1 MIYLVSDNK
10 PESPYYSAISV
21 EKSLELLHKMNII
34 QCDTETDG
42 RDAHINHL
50 LCIQFGNDALDVR
63 IVVDLQYADLNLYK
77 EILEEK
83 MLVFQN
89 GKFDLQFLYNYGIH
103 PLKIYDT
110 MIVEQFLH
118 LGYPSGSISYSLKEI
133 AKRRLDVDLDKT
145 IRSQIIWRG
154 LDEDVILYSANDVV
168 YLEKIMKSQMEDV
181 RKIDNAVNGVRL
193 ECDFVP
199 VIAYLE
205 WCGIKLDESRWKEK
219 MKKDMMNLEASKK
232 ALDKFIETLD
242 SNYPTDNEEEF
253 LIRTIAYNN
262 RKDFPLPQGAH
273 IIPNTRKVVT
283 HDYSTDEYV
292 KIRRKFPFCE
302 INLQGD
308 LFTGFD
314 TAPHCIVN
322 WSSSQQVVQV
332 AKFLG
337 FDTTVQDK
345 KSGEDKDSVL
355 EKFLMMQKGVNDEFL
370 KLYFSYQEYA
380 KVVSSFGQI
389 HLNSINPVTGRL
401 HTSFKQLGAA
411 SGRMSCG
418 SNQPNTD
425 LSTYKHLPNGACK
438 YVNLQ
443 QLPHDETTRAAFVA
457 EEGFSL
463 IDCDW
468 SAAEA
473 RLAGDIYNDQAIK
486 DIFLNDIDSHSMY
499 AKIFF
504 KEELKDIDVK
514 DIKKLRPDLRQKA
527 KGPEFALN
535 FGGGVSAIMSSIG
548 CTEEEANEII
558 KNYEEGFKGT
568 AEFAKKGSKF
578 VRENGY
584 VVMNPRT
591 GHRMIWWDWN
601 EWKER
606 GKTFTPEF
614 WEDYR
619 NYHKGTGDAIA
630 LMVKTH
636 FKAASKWDRMAL
648 NAPTQGTCATM
659 LKEASVNLYHWIV
672 ENGYFGVVKI
682 CALVHDEILSEAPN
696 SIMGMYPHLVEQFMF
711 DAAAK
716 YCKSLPIPAEAEV
729 ADHWKH

>member
-10 PESPYYSAISV
+10 PESPYYSVISV

-50 LCIQFGNDALDVR
+50 LCIQFGNDAIDVR

-181 RKIDNAVNGVRL
+181 RKVENAVNGVRL

-219 MKKDMMNLEASKK
+219 MKSDQENLDQSIKTLNDFVVRTPSLKK
-232 ALDKFIETLD
+232 YVF
-242 SNYPTDNEEEF
+242 
-253 LIRTIAYNN
+253 
-262 RKDFPLPQGAH
+262 
-273 IIPNTRKVVT
+273 V
-283 HDYSTDEYV
+283 DY
-292 KIRRKFPFCE
+292 
-302 INLQGD
+302 QGD
-308 LFTGFD
+308 LFTGFNLE
-314 TAPHCIVN
+314 PQVKIN

-332 AKFLG
+332 AKILG

-457 EEGFSL
+457 EEGFLL

-696 SIMGMYPHLVEQFMF
+696 SIMDMYPHLVEQFMF